1 MSRGPDP
8 AAAGDARHHRLM
20 AVFIVGFLAFLA
32 LMAWAERAGLS
43 RDWIGPIF
51 LFLSVMAYAGIGT
64 RAPPTRRSSTSPA
77 GAFRRCTTAWRR
89 RPTG

>member
-32 LMAWAERAGLS
+32 LMAWAERA
-43 RDWIGPIF
+43 
-51 LFLSVMAYAGIGT
+51 AC
-64 RAPPTRRSSTSPA
+64 RATGSGRSSCSC
-77 GAFRRCTTAWRR
+77 R
-89 RPTG
+89 